1 MISIF
6 IKCILFFFEIIISLQ
21 LYITKKSSVIPMNL
35 NKNINNSK
43 IINFIRQNEIKR
55 ILRKISKNLFHVNS
69 IFITGKAHFGNFL
82 ISINNAI
89 IFCELFACKKIIIQK
104 NNNIFINHTIFYP
117 KYNIAIQPNQ
127 LIVNENI
134 IILNIWYFFFLDI
147 KSLGDVNRLNILRE
161 EILNNLP
168 KLKTH
173 RDDLSMYIRSGD
185 IFIVKNPIIS
195 YAQPPLCFYE
205 NILNQFKFRH
215 VNIISENDLNPVI
228 PHLKKKYSYI
238 KFKKNDL
245 KYDIAIL
252 ANSFNIV
259 SAISSFII
267 SIIKLNENIKFLWE
281 YDSFT
286 LRDKYHYL
294 HPLVYSFSYNYI
306 IYKMDASLNY
316 KKFMYPWLNSKEQ
329 KQMMLI
335 EKCKENFTII
345 KSRS

>member
-1 MISIF
+1 
-6 IKCILFFFEIIISLQ
+6 
-21 LYITKKSSVIPMNL
+21 MNL

-228 PHLKKKYSYI
+228 PHLKK
-238 KFKKNDL
+238 N
-245 KYDIAIL
+245 IL
-252 ANSFNIV
+252 I
-259 SAISSFII
+259 
-267 SIIKLNENIKFLWE
+267 
-281 YDSFT
+281 
-286 LRDKYHYL
+286 
-294 HPLVYSFSYNYI
+294 
-306 IYKMDASLNY
+306 
-316 KKFMYPWLNSKEQ
+316 
-329 KQMMLI
+329 
-335 EKCKENFTII
+335 
-345 KSRS
+345 